1 MKFGDRIPTPLRRPT
16 FRRLLGGM
24 GASYAG
30 DQLQRLGQSWLVATL
45 TGSATSVGLIAV
57 FATVPLLFYP
67 LGGVIVEQVD
77 RRRLLIVGQ
86 LLGAAITAAVA
97 ALVVAGQVAVWHI
110 YVWAFVSGLIFLVS
124 RPAYKV
130 VLTEVVP
137 ASEVRS
143 AVAINSTT
151 ETTALVVMNAA
162 GSVLLGVVGLAF
174 AFIINAASYLVAV
187 AALLAIPSVASTN
200 PRRLDLASVGHDL
213 AEGIGYLFATS
224 KLVRP
229 MSLTFATVLVT
240 APVLTVL
247 PVLVHDRG
255 GTIVDVGILFAALS
269 GGSFVGAI
277 FAGARDEG
285 SDAVRR
291 YAGFALLAAA
301 ALAAFSL
308 SPVGPVALVA
318 VFVIGFVLFSEGVW
332 NTTRVRQVAPT
343 THQSR
348 LQAMTSMAFSLGLA
362 GAALWAGVA
371 VDCFGPLALAGGSVV
386 LAAVA
391 VGAVVGWR
399 PAAIAAVLPVTTE
412 TS

>member
-1 MKFGDRIPTPLRRPT
+1 MKRRIGIPAPVRRPT
-16 FRRLLGGM
+16 FCLLWGGM

-30 DQLQRLGQSWLVATL
+30 DQLQRLGQGWLVATL

-77 RRRLLIVGQ
+77 RRRLLIIGQ
-86 LLGAAITAAVA
+86 LLGAAITVIIA
-97 ALVVAGQVAVWHI
+97 ALVIAGQIAVWQI
-110 YVWAFVSGLIFLVS
+110 YIWAFVSGLIFLVS

-137 ASEVRS
+137 APEVRS

-151 ETTALVVMNAA
+151 ETTALVAVNAA
-162 GSVLLGVVGLAF
+162 GSILLSVVGLAF
-174 AFIINAASYLVAV
+174 AFIMNAISYVVAV
-187 AALLAIPSVASTN
+187 AALLAILSAPSTN
-200 PRRLDLASVGHDL
+200 SHRIDLASVGRDL
-213 AEGIGYLFATS
+213 AEGISYLFTS
-224 KLVRP
+224 PKLVRP
-229 MSLTFATVLVT
+229 LSLTGVTVLMT
-240 APVLTVL
+240 APVLSVL
-247 PVLVHDRG
+247 PVLVQERG
-255 GTIVDVGILFAALS
+255 GTLVDVGILFAALS

-277 FAGARDEG
+277 VAGARDERA
-285 SDAVRR
+285 DVVRR
-291 YAGFALLAAA
+291 YTGFALLAAA
-301 ALAAFSL
+301 VLAGFSL

-332 NTTRVRQVAPT
+332 NTTRVRQVAPP

-348 LQAMTSMAFSLGLA
+348 LQAMTSMAFSLGVS

-371 VDCFGPLALAGGSVV
+371 VDRFGPLA

-391 VGAVVGWR
+391 VGAVIGWR
-399 PAAIAAVLPVTTE
+399 PAVTAATQPVIAE
-412 TS
+412 TRWR